1 MNYLV
6 VIAHSGDEILG
17 CGGTIQ
23 KLQATGS
30 SVSVCVLDG
39 KDNRGKGGKG
49 TIEDHRL
56 SFERIGI
63 REVWALE
70 KMKGTRDFS
79 SLVSFV
85 EKCIKDSGAQ
95 GIITYHPA
103 IGDRERREASRA
115 AQKASQLYKRDKTVP
130 PLTAILY
137 MEFPSITDI
146 SLDPTVSWF
155 RPNFYVALSRT
166 HLDEK
171 IKALASFSFEEVVTS
186 LKTVEAVAA
195 VRGAQSGS
203 VYSEAF
209 ESVYIKV

>member
-23 KLQATGS
+23 KLQETGS
-30 SVSVCVLDG
+30 GVSVCVLDG
-39 KDNRGKGGKG
+39 KDNRIDSRNGS
-49 TIEDHRL
+49 IEDHRL
-56 SFERIGI
+56 SFERMGI

-70 KMKGTRDFS
+70 TKKNNVPFS
-79 SLVSFV
+79 SMVSFV

-103 IGDRERREASRA
+103 IGDRERREAGRA
-115 AQKASQLYKRDKTVP
+115 AQKASQLYKRDKSVP
-130 PLTAILY
+130 PLSSILY

-146 SLDPTVSWF
+146 SLDPTISWF
-155 RPNFYVALSRT
+155 SPNFYVSLDQK

-171 IKALASFSFEEVVTS
+171 IKALSFFNLEEVVTS